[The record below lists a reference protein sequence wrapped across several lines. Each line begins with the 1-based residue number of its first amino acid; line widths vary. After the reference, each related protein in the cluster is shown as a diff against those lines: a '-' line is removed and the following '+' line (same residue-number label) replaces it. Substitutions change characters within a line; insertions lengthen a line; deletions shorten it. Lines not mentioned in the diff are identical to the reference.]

1 MYISHSHVLSHSRPP
16 RLLPQTYTRKHMCDV
31 QNTRVN
37 ETIQVQKSLSKT
49 KGGLKTKIILVFQK
63 KVDLQQS
70 RFWKCCCCC
79 CCRCCFSSSIFVA
92 DLNLCIIAVKNVP
105 MLVTLLLWVLLL
117 LSIMLLVSFAV
128 NDIVVVGVR
137 KLKQFKVDKNILV
150 CFYQTII
157 QSAMLYNQV
166 CYFGNSK
173 KADMERLDKVA
184 RTAAKIVGAETATPS
199 TIYGS
204 VAVKR
209 LHRILSDAHHPL
221 NHVLSSQVSRRASS
235 QRLRCFRART
245 SRFRDSFLPT
255 AVRLHNSSL

>member
-1 MYISHSHVLSHSRPP
+1 
-16 RLLPQTYTRKHMCDV
+16 
-31 QNTRVN
+31 
-37 ETIQVQKSLSKT
+37 
-49 KGGLKTKIILVFQK
+49 
-63 KVDLQQS
+63 
-70 RFWKCCCCC
+70 
-79 CCRCCFSSSIFVA
+79 
-92 DLNLCIIAVKNVP
+92 
-105 MLVTLLLWVLLL
+105 MLVTLLLWVLL

-150 CFYQTII
+150 CIYQTII

-166 CYFGNSK
+166 CHFGNSK
-173 KADMERLDKVA
+173 KADTERLDKVA
-184 RTAAKIVGAETATPS
+184 RAAAKIVGAETATPS